1 MAPIAHSG
9 DDKQKMKRIGRKV
22 GNLVAAM
29 LGVSITL
36 VVVLCVL
43 MFYRLTMSMM
53 QKECVSGTNVLAYE
67 LASYSGGD
75 DKTPLLD
82 ALKKEMGCEFTIF
95 HGDERAYTT
104 IQQNGQRAV
113 GTRLSGSIAEIVLTQ
128 GKSYVGQATI
138 LGEKHLCSYVP
149 TYDAGGQIDGLIFA
163 GISMADAMGQ
173 IGLTVALSFLSGV
186 ALITIGIMLIGA
198 YIKRTVSKPLFRLTI
213 LAQTLEQGDLG
224 LNQHQTMMVEIDSN
238 DEIGTLSKCFD
249 NTISRLRN
257 YIGEISHM
265 LEAIAGGDLTAQ
277 ITQEYVGDFAAIR
290 TSLNDILQR
299 LNSTVGQ
306 IVSSAEHVSAGAEQM
321 SVASQALSQ
330 GSMEQTGAV
339 EELEETMRSV
349 TSSVRQTAE
358 SVQRARE
365 QVDGMGVQL
374 AEGNQ
379 RMHEMT
385 GAMREISDSSNE
397 IEKII
402 KTIEDIAFQTNILAL
417 NAAVEAARAGSAG
430 KGFAVVADEVR
441 NLATK
446 SDEAAKATK
455 DLIDGSMNAV
465 REGAEAVGN
474 VTTSL
479 ERTSELAGSVTTM
492 METVVEAVESQTTA
506 IMQVTEGID
515 QISAV
520 VQTNSATSEECAAA
534 SEELSSQANIM
545 HQMMAEF
552 KVSSRLG
559 GGFSSYSAPA
569 PQPAPSFQ
577 SSASSWESDGDYAGG
592 VSDNP
597 FTGAKY

>member
-1 MAPIAHSG
+1 MTPIAHSG

-149 TYDAGGQIDGLIFA
+149 TYDANGQIDGLIFA

-198 YIKRTVSKPLFRLTI
+198 YIKRTVSKPLFRLTV

-290 TSLNDILQR
+290 ASLNDILQR

-417 NAAVEAARAGSAG
+417 NAAVEAARAGTAG

-441 NLATK
+441 NLAAK
-446 SDEAAKATK
+446 S
-455 DLIDGSMNAV
+455 
-465 REGAEAVGN
+465 AEASQS
-474 VTTSL
+474 TSALIGRSIAAVNQGTQIAGATARQL
-479 ERTSELAGSVTTM
+479 EGIVANANGIVETINAIAADAQTQAG
-492 METVVEAVESQTTA
+492 AVEQ
-506 IMQVTEGID
+506 IQD
-515 QISAV
+515 QIGQITGV
-520 VQTNSATSEECAAA
+520 VQTNSSTAEESAATSQ
-534 SEELSSQANIM
+534 ELSAQASVLK
-545 HQMMAEF
+545 QLVKTF
-552 KVSSRLG
+552 RLRRI
-559 GGFSSYSAPA
+559 
-569 PQPAPSFQ
+569 
-577 SSASSWESDGDYAGG
+577 
-592 VSDNP
+592 
-597 FTGAKY
+597 

>member
-149 TYDAGGQIDGLIFA
+149 TYDANGQIDGLIFA

-306 IVSSAEHVSAGAEQM
+306 IVSSAEHVSAAAEQM

-417 NAAVEAARAGSAG
+417 NAAVEAARAGTAG

-441 NLATK
+441 NLAAK
-446 SDEAAKATK
+446 S
-455 DLIDGSMNAV
+455 
-465 REGAEAVGN
+465 AEASQS
-474 VTTSL
+474 TSALIGRSIAAVNQGTQIAGATARQL
-479 ERTSELAGSVTTM
+479 EGIVANANGIVETINAIAADAQTQAG
-492 METVVEAVESQTTA
+492 AVEQ
-506 IMQVTEGID
+506 IQD
-515 QISAV
+515 QIGQITGV
-520 VQTNSATSEECAAA
+520 VQTNSSTAEESAATSQ
-534 SEELSSQANIM
+534 ELSAQASVLK
-545 HQMMAEF
+545 QLVKTF
-552 KVSSRLG
+552 RLRRI
-559 GGFSSYSAPA
+559 
-569 PQPAPSFQ
+569 
-577 SSASSWESDGDYAGG
+577 
-592 VSDNP
+592 
-597 FTGAKY
+597 

>member
-1 MAPIAHSG
+1 
-9 DDKQKMKRIGRKV
+9 MKRIGRKV

-149 TYDAGGQIDGLIFA
+149 TYDANGQIDGLIFA

-198 YIKRTVSKPLFRLTI
+198 YIKRTVSKPLFRLTV

-417 NAAVEAARAGSAG
+417 NAAVEAARAGTAG

-441 NLATK
+441 NLAAK
-446 SDEAAKATK
+446 S
-455 DLIDGSMNAV
+455 
-465 REGAEAVGN
+465 AEASQS
-474 VTTSL
+474 TSALIGRSIAAVNQGTQIAGATARQL
-479 ERTSELAGSVTTM
+479 EGIVANANGIVETINAIAADAQTQAG
-492 METVVEAVESQTTA
+492 AVEQ
-506 IMQVTEGID
+506 IQD
-515 QISAV
+515 QIGQITGV
-520 VQTNSATSEECAAA
+520 VQTNSSTAEESAATSQ
-534 SEELSSQANIM
+534 ELSAQASVLK
-545 HQMMAEF
+545 QLVKTF
-552 KVSSRLG
+552 RLRRI
-559 GGFSSYSAPA
+559 
-569 PQPAPSFQ
+569 
-577 SSASSWESDGDYAGG
+577 
-592 VSDNP
+592 
-597 FTGAKY
+597 

>member
-1 MAPIAHSG
+1 MTPIAHSG

-113 GTRLSGSIAEIVLTQ
+113 GTRLSSDIAEIVLKQ

-163 GISMADAMGQ
+163 GISMTDAMGQ

-198 YIKRTVSKPLFRLTI
+198 YIKRTVSKPLFRLTV

-417 NAAVEAARAGSAG
+417 NAAVEAARAGTAG

-441 NLATK
+441 NLAAK
-446 SDEAAKATK
+446 S
-455 DLIDGSMNAV
+455 
-465 REGAEAVGN
+465 AEASQS
-474 VTTSL
+474 TSALIGRSIAAVNQGTQIAGATARQL
-479 ERTSELAGSVTTM
+479 EGIVANANGIVETINAIAADAQTQAG
-492 METVVEAVESQTTA
+492 AVEQ
-506 IMQVTEGID
+506 IQD
-515 QISAV
+515 QIGQITGV
-520 VQTNSATSEECAAA
+520 VQTNSSTAEESAATSQ
-534 SEELSSQANIM
+534 ELSAQASVLK
-545 HQMMAEF
+545 QLVKTF
-552 KVSSRLG
+552 RLRRI
-559 GGFSSYSAPA
+559 
-569 PQPAPSFQ
+569 
-577 SSASSWESDGDYAGG
+577 
-592 VSDNP
+592 
-597 FTGAKY
+597 

>member
-1 MAPIAHSG
+1 MTPIAHSG

-149 TYDAGGQIDGLIFA
+149 TYDANGQIDGLIFA

-198 YIKRTVSKPLFRLTI
+198 YIKRTVSKPLFRLTV

-417 NAAVEAARAGSAG
+417 NAAVEAARAGTAG

-441 NLATK
+441 NLAAK
-446 SDEAAKATK
+446 S
-455 DLIDGSMNAV
+455 
-465 REGAEAVGN
+465 AEASQS
-474 VTTSL
+474 TSALIGRSIAAVNQGTQIAGATARQL
-479 ERTSELAGSVTTM
+479 EGIVANANGIVETINAIAADAQTQAG
-492 METVVEAVESQTTA
+492 AVEQ
-506 IMQVTEGID
+506 IQD
-515 QISAV
+515 QIGQITGV
-520 VQTNSATSEECAAA
+520 VQTNSSTAEESAATSQ
-534 SEELSSQANIM
+534 ELSAQASVLK
-545 HQMMAEF
+545 QLVKTF
-552 KVSSRLG
+552 RLRRI
-559 GGFSSYSAPA
+559 
-569 PQPAPSFQ
+569 
-577 SSASSWESDGDYAGG
+577 
-592 VSDNP
+592 
-597 FTGAKY
+597 